1 MVVST
6 CNHQIIMG
14 ILDNLANMIVT
25 LVFLNNPD
33 GIKTMEKLTSLFSV
47 IVQKI
52 IDLYTLAIN
61 MA

>member
-1 MVVST
+1 MA
-6 CNHQIIMG
+6 IW
-14 ILDNLANMIVT
+14 DNLTNMIVT

-33 GIKTMEKLTSLFSV
+33 GMKILEKLISLFGFG
-47 IVQKI
+47 QKI